1 MGGHS
6 ISEPNLGSS
15 SKKRHEP
22 NSEWVARA
30 GLLWILSGDM
40 VAGPP
45 TPAGALLPLQ
55 PLWVLRDLPVLGER
69 YVFALGSMHTGSLEK
84 KMNSK
89 GNVFLLKKKNNMLD
103 GFPRLLVEAEFLA
116 SWALSRLYLEL
127 PTDTLVKNP

>member
-30 GLLWILSGDM
+30 GLPWILSGDM

-55 PLWVLRDLPVLGER
+55 PPWVLRDLPVLGER

-89 GNVFLLKKKNNMLD
+89 GNVFLLKKKKQHA
-103 GFPRLLVEAEFLA
+103 GWISLLTGRSRVLGKLGPVK
-116 SWALSRLYLEL
+116 ALLGTSNRYFG
-127 PTDTLVKNP
+127 